1 MSKTIVDFEFLK
13 RQAELEDWSDSAI
26 ARKTGI
32 SQAGVS
38 KIMRGSADPKA
49 TTLKKICDTIG
60 LPIEKAFTE
69 ITDKALPQF

>member
-1 MSKTIVDFEFLK
+1 MSELDINHEKLRE
-13 RQAELEDWSDSAI
+13 RAEEERWSDSAI

-38 KIMRGSADPKA
+38 KVMGGRVEPKA

-60 LPIEKAFTE
+60 LPIDEAFVEKRA
-69 ITDKALPQF
+69 A